1 MKRPLLLALAA
12 AALIIIALAYLAYI
26 NSPSRTFNLMGTR
39 VTITVRDGGNRAEH
53 RAYRQAGI
61 KAAYQRL
68 KELEG
73 KLNRFAPLS
82 EVNRINNLAG
92 LAAAPV
98 SEDTLRCVKLAILAA
113 EKTSGAFDPTL
124 KNYKKIKLDIKNR
137 TVKLLDEK
145 IQLNLDGIGKGFAVE
160 EARKVLRKRGVKSA
174 MIDLRS
180 SIAVIG
186 GPWKIGI
193 QHPRKKNKLLDTLT
207 LKEGESLSTSG
218 DYEQGRH
225 IINPKTGKPAT
236 LCQAVTVVAR
246 DAGWADA
253 LSTGI
258 FVLGPEKGL
267 ELAKKLNLKVL
278 IVDAKGKIYKY
289 RLSSEAR
296 PVRRSTKCEGGRAK
310 EGL

>member
-1 MKRPLLLALAA
+1 MKRLLPLALVIL
-12 AALIIIALAYLAYI
+12 ALIIFAFAYIMYI
-26 NSPSRTFNLMGTR
+26 NSPSRTFKMMGTQ
-39 VTITVRDGGNRAEH
+39 VTITVKDQNRGAHIE
-53 RAYRQAGI
+53 
-61 KAAYQRL
+61 AAYKRL
-68 KELEG
+68 KELEE
-73 KLNRFAPLS
+73 KLDRHAPLS

-92 LAAAPV
+92 LAAASV
-98 SEDTLRCVKLAILAA
+98 SDDTFRCVKLAIQAA

-124 KNYKKIKLDIKNR
+124 KNYKKIKLDAKNR

-145 IQLNLDGIGKGFAVE
+145 IQLNLDGVGKGFAVE

-186 GPWKIGI
+186 SSASASADKAWKIGI
-193 QHPRKKNKLLDTLT
+193 KHPRKKDAILEVITLND
-207 LKEGESLSTSG
+207 GESVSTSG

-225 IINPKTGKPAT
+225 IIDPKTGKPAT
-236 LCQAVTVVAR
+236 LCQAVTVVGR

-258 FVLGPEKGL
+258 FVMGPAKGL

-278 IVDAKGKIYKY
+278 IVDAKGKVIKYK
-289 RLSSEAR
+289 L
-296 PVRRSTKCEGGRAK
+296 
-310 EGL
+310 

>member
-1 MKRPLLLALAA
+1 LNLTLGYYTIYYMKRLLPLALVAL
-12 AALIIIALAYLAYI
+12 ALIILAFAYIMYI
-26 NSPSRTFNLMGTR
+26 NSPSRTFNLMGTQ
-39 VTITVRDGGNRAEH
+39 VTITVKDGNRGAHIE
-53 RAYRQAGI
+53 
-61 KAAYQRL
+61 AAYKRL

-73 KLNRFAPLS
+73 KLDRHAPLS

-92 LAAAPV
+92 LAAA
-98 SEDTLRCVKLAILAA
+98 SISDDTLRCVKLALLAA

-124 KNYKKIKLDIKNR
+124 KNYKKIKLDMKNR

-145 IQLNLDGIGKGFAVE
+145 LQLNLDGVGKGFAVE

-174 MIDLRS
+174 MIDMRS

-186 GPWKIGI
+186 QPWKIGI
-193 QHPRKKNKLLDTLT
+193 KHPRRKNAILEVITL
-207 LKEGESLSTSG
+207 EGGEAVSTSG

-225 IINPKTGKPAT
+225 IINPKTGKPAI

-267 ELAKKLNLKVL
+267 ELAKKLNIKVL
-278 IVDAKGKIYKY
+278 IVDAKGKIIRYK
-289 RLSSEAR
+289 L
-296 PVRRSTKCEGGRAK
+296 
-310 EGL
+310 

>member
-1 MKRPLLLALAA
+1 MRRFFLPALVILL
-12 AALIIIALAYLAYI
+12 LIIIALAYIIYI
-26 NSPSRTFNLMGTR
+26 NSPSRTFNIMGTQ
-39 VTITVRDGGNRAEH
+39 VTITVKDSNRGAHIE
-53 RAYRQAGI
+53 
-61 KAAYQRL
+61 AAYKRL
-68 KELEG
+68 KELEE
-73 KLNRFAPLS
+73 KLNRHAPLS

-98 SEDTLRCVKLAILAA
+98 SDDTLRCIKLALLAA

-174 MIDLRS
+174 MIDMRS

-186 GPWKIGI
+186 QPWKIGI
-193 QHPRKKNKLLDTLT
+193 KHPRKKNMILEVITL
-207 LKEGESLSTSG
+207 EDGDAVSTSG

-225 IINPKTGKPAT
+225 IIDPRTGKPAT
-236 LCQAVTVVAR
+236 FCRAVTVVGR

-267 ELAKKLNLKVL
+267 ELAKKLNIKVL
-278 IVDAKGKIYKY
+278 IVDAKGKIIRYK
-289 RLSSEAR
+289 L
-296 PVRRSTKCEGGRAK
+296 
-310 EGL
+310 

>member
-1 MKRPLLLALAA
+1 MRRFLVLALVILLLIAA
-12 AALIIIALAYLAYI
+12 GAFYI
-26 NSPSRTFNLMGTR
+26 FTINAPSRTFKIMGTS
-39 VTITVRDGGNRAEH
+39 VTITVKDGNRGAHIEA
-53 RAYRQAGI
+53 AYR
-61 KAAYQRL
+61 RL

-73 KLNRFAPLS
+73 KLDRHAPLS

-92 LAAAPV
+92 LAAASV
-98 SEDTLRCVKLAILAA
+98 SDDTWRCVKLALLAA

-124 KNYKKIKLDIKNR
+124 RDYKKIKIDNQKKTIKL
-137 TVKLLDEK
+137 TAEK
-145 IQLNLDGIGKGFAVE
+145 FQLNLDGIGKGFAVE

-174 MIDLRS
+174 MIDMRS

-186 GPWKIGI
+186 QPWKIGI
-193 QHPRKKNKLLDTLT
+193 KHPRRQNAILEVVTL
-207 LKEGESLSTSG
+207 EDGEAVSTSG

-225 IINPKTGKPAT
+225 IIDPKTGRPAT
-236 LCQAVTVVAR
+236 LCQAVTVVGR

-278 IVDAKGKIYKY
+278 IVDAKGKVIRYK
-289 RLSSEAR
+289 L
-296 PVRRSTKCEGGRAK
+296 
-310 EGL
+310 